1 MWPKQKGNSIMIFY
15 TIEACLVVVCVI
27 LSIFVLLLL
36 EVRTINYL
44 FSIISTMISMCRRL
58 PLADK
63 LAMFLETYFYAMT
76 L

>member
-36 EVRTINYL
+36 EVRTL
-44 FSIISTMISMCRRL
+44 FSIISIMISMCRRL